1 MKNAG
6 RSPVSARKLAFNAML
21 AAMCVVLGYV
31 AIDLGTV
38 KITFESLPI
47 LISGLMF
54 GPVWGAGVGLIG
66 TFLSQLLKYGVS
78 LTTPLWIL
86 PYVVCGLVCGA
97 YAKRRGYELT
107 QRQTVLLV
115 VLCELLVTGLNT
127 LAIYVDSVVYAYYF
141 KGIVLGALA
150 LRLVICVVKAVA
162 FAYVLPLLIKPLR
175 KVV

>member
-1 MKNAG
+1 M
-6 RSPVSARKLAFNAML
+6 VF
-21 AAMCVVLGYV
+21 
-31 AIDLGTV
+31 
-38 KITFESLPI
+38 
-47 LISGLMF
+47 
-54 GPVWGAGVGLIG
+54 
-66 TFLSQLLKYGVS
+66 
-78 LTTPLWIL
+78 
-86 PYVVCGLVCGA
+86 
-97 YAKRRGYELT
+97 
-107 QRQTVLLV
+107 LV